1 MASESEVG
9 DNTGRDDPKLRM
21 ALAISLL
28 RSKFFP
34 QNQPPNPSASDSDVL
49 RWKRK
54 AKERKQELL
63 RLREDLRLAE
73 DVSQCDL
80 FPQSA
85 ACKCYFFD
93 QLGKMSP
100 KSVTDGCD
108 RRFNDVLRRRF
119 LRQGSLSTLIKFIDF
134 IFIDLSSIFNY
145 LFSVRFKERRRRR
158 TSGGSPRKLV
168 FSELNNENELEHLKA
183 AIDFLVELC
192 ETLSW
197 SFILIILSVFLLPC
211 EGTLKISLTTAKNI
225 ECLEGYISSLVT
237 RLVKRMCAPENE
249 SSHSSMDSQ
258 FCVQHLIRKLGSE
271 SFIGQRAIL
280 SVSQTISV
288 LAESLLF
295 TDPFDAAFHHRHECM
310 FIMIQLIEF
319 LISDYL
325 SMWSKNEDFDKMLFE
340 EWVVSI
346 LHARKALEL
355 LENRNGLYVLY
366 IDRVA
371 GELSKQV
378 SQVSLL
384 QKLKPEI
391 LDKLL
396 C

>member
-100 KSVTDGCD
+100 KSVTDGSD

-119 LRQGSLSTLIKFIDF
+119 LRQ
-134 IFIDLSSIFNY
+134 
-145 LFSVRFKERRRRR
+145 VRFKERRRRR
-158 TSGGSPRKLV
+158 TSGGSPRKLL

-192 ETLSW
+192 ETVSPKEDVNFANW
-197 SFILIILSVFLLPC
+197 SHQAVDFIL
-211 EGTLKISLTTAKNI
+211 GTLKISLTTAKNI

-249 SSHSSMDSQ
+249 SSHSSMGSQ

-295 TDPFDAAFHHRHECM
+295 TDPFDAAFHRRHECM

>member
-119 LRQGSLSTLIKFIDF
+119 LRQ
-134 IFIDLSSIFNY
+134 
-145 LFSVRFKERRRRR
+145 VRFKERRRRR

-168 FSELNNENELEHLKA
+168 FSVCAMLLSAELNNENELEHLKA

-192 ETLSW
+192 ETVSPKEDVNFANW
-197 SFILIILSVFLLPC
+197 SHQAVDFIL
-211 EGTLKISLTTAKNI
+211 GTLKISLTTAKNI

-237 RLVKRMCAPENE
+237 RLVKRICAPENE

-295 TDPFDAAFHHRHECM
+295 TDPFDAAFHRRHECM

-325 SMWSKNEDFDKMLFE
+325 SMW
-340 EWVVSI
+340 
-346 LHARKALEL
+346 
-355 LENRNGLYVLY
+355 NGLYVLY

>member
-100 KSVTDGCD
+100 KSVTDGSD

-119 LRQGSLSTLIKFIDF
+119 LRQ
-134 IFIDLSSIFNY
+134 
-145 LFSVRFKERRRRR
+145 VRFKERRRRR
-158 TSGGSPRKLV
+158 TSGGSPRKLL

-192 ETLSW
+192 ETVSPKEDVNFANW
-197 SFILIILSVFLLPC
+197 SHQAVDFIL
-211 EGTLKISLTTAKNI
+211 
-225 ECLEGYISSLVT
+225 
-237 RLVKRMCAPENE
+237 E
-249 SSHSSMDSQ
+249 SSHSSMGSQ

-295 TDPFDAAFHHRHECM
+295 TDPFDAAFHRRHECM

>member
-1 MASESEVG
+1 MASESEVA
-9 DNTGRDDPKLRM
+9 DNAEGEDPKLRM

-28 RSKFFP
+28 RSKFFVP
-34 QNQPPNPSASDSDVL
+34 NPPPNPSASDSDVL

-63 RLREDLRLAE
+63 RLREDLKLAE

-100 KSVTDGCD
+100 KSVTDGSD

-119 LRQGSLSTLIKFIDF
+119 LRQ
-134 IFIDLSSIFNY
+134 
-145 LFSVRFKERRRRR
+145 VRFKERRRRR
-158 TSGGSPRKLV
+158 TGGGSLQRLLL
-168 FSELNNENELEHLKA
+168 SELDNENELEQLKA

-192 ETLSW
+192 ETVSPVEDVNFANW
-197 SFILIILSVFLLPC
+197 SHQAVDFILA
-211 EGTLKISLTTAKNI
+211 TLKNLLTTAKNM
-225 ECLEGYISSLVT
+225 ECVEGYISSLVT
-237 RLVKRMCAPENE
+237 RLVKRMCSPENE
-249 SSHSSMDSQ
+249 SSNSSMDSQ
-258 FCVQHLIRKLGSE
+258 FYVQHLIRKLGSE
-271 SFIGQRAIL
+271 SYIGQRAML
-280 SVSQTISV
+280 SVSQTLSV
-288 LAESLLF
+288 LAESILF
-295 TDPFDAAFHHRHECM
+295 ADPFDAAFHHWHECM

-325 SMWSKNEDFDKMLFE
+325 SMWSKDEGFDKMLFE

-346 LHARKALEL
+346 CNARKALEL

-366 IDRVA
+366 IDRVT
-371 GELSKQV
+371 GELSKKV

-391 LDKLL
+391 LVKLL

>member
-1 MASESEVG
+1 MASVSSQAENS
-9 DNTGRDDPKLRM
+9 GRDEAAVKL

-28 RSKFFP
+28 RSKHLL
-34 QNQPPNPSASDSDVL
+34 PNPPPSDSDDAL

-63 RLREDLRLAE
+63 RLREDLKQAE
-73 DVSQCDL
+73 DDSQSDL

-93 QLGKMSP
+93 QLGKLSP
-100 KSVTDGCD
+100 KKVTDGSD

-119 LRQGSLSTLIKFIDF
+119 LRQ
-134 IFIDLSSIFNY
+134 
-145 LFSVRFKERRRRR
+145 VRFKERRRR
-158 TSGGSPRKLV
+158 TAGGSLQRLLQ
-168 FSELNNENELEHLKA
+168 SELSNEDELEQLKA

-192 ETLSW
+192 ENVSPVEDVNFANW
-197 SFILIILSVFLLPC
+197 SHQAVDFILGS
-211 EGTLKISLTTAKNI
+211 N
-225 ECLEGYISSLVT
+225 
-237 RLVKRMCAPENE
+237 
-249 SSHSSMDSQ
+249 HSNMDSQ
-258 FCVQHLIRKLGSE
+258 FYVQHLIRKLGNE
-271 SFIGQRAIL
+271 PYIGQRAIL

-295 TDPFDAAFHHRHECM
+295 TDPFDVAFPHRHESM

-325 SMWSKNEDFDKMLFE
+325 SVWSQDEGFDKMLFE
-340 EWVVSI
+340 EWVQSI
-346 LHARKALEL
+346 FHARKALEL
-355 LENRNGLYVLY
+355 LESRNGLYVLY
-366 IDRVA
+366 IDRVT

-378 SQVSLL
+378 GQVSLL
-384 QKLKPEI
+384 QKIRPEI
-391 LDKLL
+391 LNKLL